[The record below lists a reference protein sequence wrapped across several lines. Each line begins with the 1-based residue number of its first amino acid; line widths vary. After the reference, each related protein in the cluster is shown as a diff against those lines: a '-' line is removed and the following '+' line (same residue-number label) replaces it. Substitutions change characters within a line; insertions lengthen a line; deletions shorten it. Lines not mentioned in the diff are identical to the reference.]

1 MNRVRRKGRRC
12 YAPAHLTLIV
22 GLTPAKRA
30 EHERSVVAA
39 RGALGN
45 EAFEAA
51 WANVHAMPLQEVIT
65 NTLRKDEER
74 AVRRGVTAVAAEDGY
89 KPSARSPSRLPSV
102 PFHRGAG
109 ISRSGVRLPTSQ
121 AHARTLN
128 GDRG

>member
-12 YAPAHLTLIV
+12 YAPAYLTLIV
-22 GLTPAKRA
+22 RLTPAKRA

-51 WANVHAMPLQEVIT
+51 WANVHAMPLQEVIM

-89 KPSARSPSRLPSV
+89 KPSAQSPIR
-102 PFHRGAG
+102 
-109 ISRSGVRLPTSQ
+109 RSGPALEIPPPICTVPHLPTSQ